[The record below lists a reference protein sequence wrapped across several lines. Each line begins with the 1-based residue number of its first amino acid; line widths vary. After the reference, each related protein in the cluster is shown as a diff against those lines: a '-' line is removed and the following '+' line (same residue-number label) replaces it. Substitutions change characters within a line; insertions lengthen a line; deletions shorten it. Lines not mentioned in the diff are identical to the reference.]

1 MRPTAVT
8 VIGIIGIVLGILG
21 LCCNLL
27 GLGAAGVLPQLAEI
41 AQQSGGQSPELQQM
55 LNNPALMRFTMV
67 SAIVG
72 LVLSVWMIVASI
84 LLLGMKPI
92 GYTLMLANAG
102 VQLVWAIVDTIVGIA
117 IIGADPTSLIGV
129 PIQIAFPVAVLIVLT
144 RPNIKAAFESSGF

>member
-8 VIGIIGIVLGILG
+8 VIGIIGIVLGILE
-21 LCCNLL
+21 LCCNIV
-27 GLGAAGVLPQLAEI
+27 GMVGAGSLPMLAEM
-41 AQQSGGQSPELQQM
+41 AQQSGEQSPELQQM
-55 LNNPALMRFTMV
+55 LNNPALMRYTMV

-102 VQLVWAIVDTIVGIA
+102 IWVAWTLVSTIVGVA
-117 IIGADPTSLIGV
+117 MVGADPTSFITALIQMV
-129 PIQIAFPVAVLIVLT
+129 FPIIVLIVLT
-144 RPNIKAAFESSGF
+144 RPNIKEAFQSRGF

>member
-21 LCCNLL
+21 LCCNLV
-27 GLGAAGVLPQLAEI
+27 GLGAAGLLPMLAET
-41 AQQSGGQSPELQQM
+41 AQQSGEQSPELQQM
-55 LNNPALMRFTMV
+55 LNNPALMRYTMV

-92 GYTLMLANAG
+92 GYTLMLSNAV
-102 VQLVWAIVDTIVGIA
+102 VQLLWAIVGTIAGIA
-117 IIGADPTSLIGV
+117 IVGMKPTSLISV
-129 PIQIAFPVAVLIVLT
+129 PFQIAFPVAVLVVLT
-144 RPNIKAAFESSGF
+144 RPNIKEAFQSSGF

>member
-8 VIGIIGIVLGILG
+8 VIGIIGIVLGILE
-21 LCCNLL
+21 LCCNIV
-27 GLGAAGVLPQLAEI
+27 GMVGAGSLPMLAEM
-41 AQQSGGQSPELQQM
+41 AQQSGEQSPELQQM
-55 LNNPALMRFTMV
+55 LNNPALMRYTMV

-92 GYTLMLANAG
+92 GYTLMMANAV
-102 VQLVWAIVDTIVGIA
+102 VQLLWAIVGTIVGIA
-117 IIGADPTSLIGV
+117 IVGADATSFIGV

-144 RPNIKAAFESSGF
+144 RPNIKEAFQSSGF